1 VFRFPDTAKFQ
12 LLQLLNLPT
21 CKNNLGTHI
30 FILLFVYVYLY
41 VCVHEHMPVCAQ
53 AHSDQRGQKRVLD
66 TVELELP
73 VVMSLLAWVL
83 QIELWSSERAAS
95 ALKS

>member
-1 VFRFPDTAKFQ
+1 M
-12 LLQLLNLPT
+12 
-21 CKNNLGTHI
+21 
-30 FILLFVYVYLY
+30 Y

-95 ALKS
+95 ALKSWTISPALTGYFNWTIITELIFQK